1 MNKYLLNMK
10 KVFLPLAVAIC
21 AASSANAAEF
31 SLKDIFGTVSNA
43 VQDGTLTDMIQ
54 GVLATSNIT
63 VADMAGEWTSSGS
76 AVCFQSEN
84 LLNKAGGAV
93 AATEI
98 EKKINPYFDKYGLD
112 GAVFT
117 IQTDGSFTLKMKK
130 ISLSGTIA
138 KNSDNKTFD
147 FSFTALG
154 GIKLATIPA
163 YVQKTSKSMD
173 IMFDADKLITLL
185 NVIAKISGSKL
196 ASTAVNLLNS
206 YDGLCVGFKLNQSGT
221 VEGQK
226 QSNSI
231 LDIFSGLG
239 GSSSSTSTNTDSS
252 KSGSNI
258 STGTSNSKSNSS
270 ESPLDKLRGILGGKK

>member
-1 MNKYLLNMK
+1 MK

>member
-1 MNKYLLNMK
+1 MK

-63 VADMAGEWTSSGS
+63 VADMAGEWISSGS

>member
-1 MNKYLLNMK
+1 MK
-10 KVFLPLAVAIC
+10 KIFLPVA
-21 AASSANAAEF
+21 AAIMVAGSANAADF
-31 SLKDIFGTVSNA
+31 SIKDIFGSVTDA

-63 VADMAGEWTSSGS
+63 VADMAGEWTSSGA

-98 EKKINPYFDKYGLD
+98 EKKINPYFDKYGLN
-112 GAVFT
+112 GATFT
-117 IQTDGSFTLKMKK
+117 IKTDGTFTLKMKK
-130 ISLSGTIA
+130 ISLSGNIT
-138 KNSDNKTFD
+138 KNEANKTFD
-147 FSFTALG
+147 FAFSVMG

-185 NVIAKISGSKL
+185 NVIAKISGSKI

-206 YDGLCVGFKLNQSGT
+206 YDGLCVGFKLNKTGS
-221 VEGQK
+221 VEGEK

-239 GSSSSTSTNTDSS
+239 GSSSSSATT
-252 KSGSNI
+252 
-258 STGTSNSKSNSS
+258 STGTTKSDSNTSTGNSHSKSSS
-270 ESPLDKLRGILGGKK
+270 SSSALDKLRGILGGKK